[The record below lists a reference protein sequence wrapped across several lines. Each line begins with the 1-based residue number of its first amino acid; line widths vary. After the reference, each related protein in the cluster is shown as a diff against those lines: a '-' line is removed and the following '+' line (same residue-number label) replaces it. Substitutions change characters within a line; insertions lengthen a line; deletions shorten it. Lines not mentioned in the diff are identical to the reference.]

1 MRICVYGGAS
11 VKIDPD
17 YIRAT
22 EVLGEKMAKRGH
34 DLVFGAGGTGL
45 MGAIAKG
52 VSDGG
57 GKVLGVIP
65 RFFLDKNVEIV
76 ADHCDEVIYT
86 DTMRERKQI
95 MEDSADAFIM
105 TPGGI
110 GTFEEFFEIL
120 TLKQLGQLNK
130 PIVIFNHK
138 NYYVELVDMMEHSIE
153 KKFIN
158 DAVQTLY
165 SVFEDA
171 DELLDFIEND
181 KGTSLSVD
189 ELKK

>member
-22 EVLGEKMAKRGH
+22 EALGEKMAKRGH

-76 ADHCDEVIYT
+76 SDYCDEVIYT

-130 PIVIFNHK
+130 PIVIFNHM
-138 NYYVELVDMMEHSIE
+138 NYYVELIDMMEHSIE
-153 KKFIN
+153 KRFIN

-171 DELLDFIEND
+171 DELLDFIEKD
-181 KGTSLSVD
+181 KGTELTVE
-189 ELKK
+189 ELKN

>member
-1 MRICVYGGAS
+1 MKICVYGGAS
-11 VKIDPD
+11 VKVDPD

-22 EVLGEKMAKRGH
+22 EELGGKMAKRGH
-34 DLVFGAGGTGL
+34 NLVFGAGGTGM

-65 RFFLDKNVEIV
+65 KFFLDINVEV
-76 ADHCDEVIYT
+76 VSDYCDEVIYT
-86 DTMRERKQI
+86 DTMRERKQV
-95 MEDSADAFIM
+95 MEDSAEAFIM

-130 PIVIFNHK
+130 PIVVFNHN
-138 NYYVELVDMMEHSIE
+138 NYYSELLDMMEHSTE

-158 DAVQTLY
+158 EGVKTLY
-165 SVFEDA
+165 SVFDDA
-171 DELLDFIEND
+171 DELLDFIEKD
-181 KGTSLSVD
+181 KGNDLTVD
-189 ELKK
+189 ELKN

>member
-138 NYYVELVDMMEHSIE
+138 NYYVELIDMMEHSIE

-181 KGTSLSVD
+181 KGTSLTVD

>member
-138 NYYVELVDMMEHSIE
+138 NYYVELIDMMEHSIE

-158 DAVQTLY
+158 DAVRTLY

-181 KGTSLSVD
+181 KGTSLTVD

>member
-22 EVLGEKMAKRGH
+22 EALGEKMAKRGH

-57 GKVLGVIP
+57 GNVLGVIP
-65 RFFLDKNVEIV
+65 RFFLGENVEIV
-76 ADHCDEVIYT
+76 SDHCDEVIYT

-130 PIVIFNHK
+130 PIAIFDYK
-138 NYYVELVDMMEHSIE
+138 NYYVELVDMMEHSID

-158 DAVQTLY
+158 ESVKTLY

-181 KGTSLSVD
+181 KGTSFTVN
-189 ELKK
+189 ELKN

>member
-22 EVLGEKMAKRGH
+22 EILGEKMAKRGH

-181 KGTSLSVD
+181 KGTSLTVD

>member
-22 EVLGEKMAKRGH
+22 EILGEKMAKRGH

-138 NYYVELVDMMEHSIE
+138 NYYVELIDMMEHSIE

>member
-1 MRICVYGGAS
+1 MKICVYGGAS
-11 VKIDPD
+11 TKIDQS
-17 YIRAT
+17 YVYAT
-22 EVLGEKMAKRGH
+22 EELGRKMAERGH

-45 MGAIAKG
+45 MGAVAKG

-57 GKVLGVIP
+57 GNVIGVIP
-65 RFFLDKNVEIV
+65 TFFLDKNVEIV
-76 ADHCDEVIYT
+76 ADHCDEVVYT
-86 DTMRERKQI
+86 ETMRERKQK
-95 MEDSADAFIM
+95 MEDLSDAFIM

-120 TLKQLGQLNK
+120 TLKQLEQLNK
-130 PIVIFNHK
+130 PIAVFNYN
-138 NYYVELVDMMEHSIE
+138 NYYVELLDMMEHSID

-158 DAVQTLY
+158 KEVNTLY
-165 SVFEDA
+165 SVFDSA

-181 KGTSLSVD
+181 KGTTLTVD